1 MTKRQGIR
9 RKQLLDDP
17 KGMRGH
23 WKLKEEAPDR
33 NLWETRFGKS
43 MDCRK
48 TRYGIKRV
56 NPLRG
61 KWIELNEYMKPL

>member
-1 MTKRQGIR
+1 MT
-9 RKQLLDDP
+9 
-17 KGMRGH
+17 GH

-33 NLWETRFGKS
+33 NLWETRFGKD

-56 NPLRG
+56 NQSIAR
-61 KWIELNEYMKPL
+61 KMD